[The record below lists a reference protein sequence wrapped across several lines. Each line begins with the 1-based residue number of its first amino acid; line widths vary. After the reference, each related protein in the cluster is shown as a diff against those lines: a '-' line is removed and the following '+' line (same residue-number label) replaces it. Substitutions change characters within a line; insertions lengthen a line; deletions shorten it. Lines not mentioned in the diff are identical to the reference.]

1 MVHAAQTGAGA
12 AAGSGHA
19 VQRVQHRRDLEQL
32 PRGRGSG
39 ADPDDRRGPRA
50 GGRVSECSNRQ
61 SGRGRGAEAHDAVR
75 RVNARSARPAA
86 GPHAER
92 GAVLRAD
99 ELSAPRRGGG
109 RRGRAHA
116 AAGLHRA
123 RPGHA
128 PERAAVHRARR
139 HGAAGGHGD
148 GRRQD
153 RRDGG
158 ARRAGKGHHARRH
171 EPRLLLHG
179 HRPRACGQ
187 RLRRGGRRGVR
198 AHAGERGRQ
207 AGARSGGVCDL
218 SRRGLCRQHRA
229 GDGARGQH
237 APRRGRARRPRR
249 HRP

>member
-1 MVHAAQTGAGA
+1 MVHAAQTDAGA

-50 GGRVSECSNRQ
+50 GGRVPERGNRQ
-61 SGRGRGAEAHDAVR
+61 GGRERDAQAHDAVR
-75 RVNARSARPAA
+75 RVDARGARPAA

-99 ELSAPRRGGG
+99 ELPAPRRGGG
-109 RRGRAHA
+109 RCGRARA

-128 PERAAVHRARR
+128 PERAAVHCARR
-139 HGAAGGHGD
+139 YGAAGGHGN

-153 RRDGG
+153 RRDGS

-171 EPRLLLHG
+171 EPRLHLHG
-179 HRPRACGQ
+179 HRPRARGQ

-198 AHAGERGRQ
+198 AHAGGRGRQ

-229 GDGARGQH
+229 GDGVRGQH